1 MPLGR
6 NGLIGLAVGATAGL
20 SLIAF
25 IFYREIRKRKSQ
37 SVVLEAQT
45 VPRLFDG
52 VDGAALLQETLDA
65 QGGLT
70 LLRLILAPAYQE
82 RVCVCVCYSVELK
95 GR

>member
-1 MPLGR
+1 MSLGR

-20 SLIAF
+20 GLIAF
-25 IFYREIRKRKSQ
+25 IIYREIRRRKSQ

-45 VPRLFDG
+45 LARLFDG
-52 VDGAALLQETLDA
+52 ADGAALLQETLDA

-70 LLRLILAPAYQE
+70 LLRLILTPVYQE
-82 RVCVCVCYSVELK
+82 RVCVCYPVELK